1 MIRQARQS
9 DLQSILSIY
18 NHAILNTTT
27 VYTYEPVTIEERET
41 WFHTKLEQA
50 EPIFVYL
57 KDGQVVGFAT
67 YGAFR
72 NWPAY
77 QYTVEHSIYVDPE
90 TRNEGVASQLLVKLI
105 EEIKN
110 RNYKTIVA
118 GIDASNTAS
127 IKLHEKYGF
136 ELCGTIKSVGYK
148 FDRWLDLAFY
158 QLILK

>member
-18 NHAILNTTT
+18 NHAILNTTA

-105 EEIKN
+105 EEIKK
-110 RNYKTIVA
+110 RNYKTNIV
-118 GIDASNTAS
+118 GIKVSNITS
-127 IKLHEKYGF
+127 IKL
-136 ELCGTIKSVGYK
+136 
-148 FDRWLDLAFY
+148 
-158 QLILK
+158 

>member
-1 MIRQARQS
+1 
-9 DLQSILSIY
+9 
-18 NHAILNTTT
+18 AILNTTA

-72 NWPAY
+72 NWTAY
-77 QYTVEHSIYVDPE
+77 QYTVEYSIYVVLE
-90 TRNEGVASQLLVKLI
+90 TNNDGVASHRLVKLI

-110 RNYKTIVA
+110 SNYKTIVA

>member
-1 MIRQARQS
+1 V
-9 DLQSILSIY
+9 
-18 NHAILNTTT
+18 NTTA

-90 TRNEGVASQLLVKLI
+90 TRNEDVASQLLVKLI

-110 RNYKTIVA
+110 NNNKIIVA
-118 GIDASNTAS
+118 NIDALNTAS
-127 IKLHEKYGF
+127 IKMHEKYGY

-148 FDRWLDLAFY
+148 FDIWLDIAFY
-158 QLILK
+158 QLILKKLCLKPTMLF